1 MKIHIAA
8 DHGGYALKEHLI
20 KELTSKGYDIEDHG
34 CHSEESVDFPKYSN
48 LVCNEVIKSE
58 NTYGILVCGTG
69 IGMNIAS
76 NKKKGIRS
84 ALLSDVFSAKVTK
97 EHNNTNVMCLGQR
110 VIGFDLATMITETWL
125 ESKYLGGK
133 YQRRIDMI
141 EETENE
147 Q

>member
-1 MKIHIAA
+1 MKIHIAS
-8 DHGGYALKEHLI
+8 DHGGFLMKDFLFNTLKE
-20 KELTSKGYDIEDHG
+20 KGYDITDQGCKSED
-34 CHSEESVDFPKYSN
+34 SVDFPKYSRI
-48 LVCNEVIKSE
+48 VCDEVIKGDS
-58 NTYGILVCGTG
+58 YGILVCGTG

-76 NKKKGIRS
+76 NKRKGIRS

-110 VIGFDLATMITETWL
+110 VLGLDHALLITETWL
-125 ESKYLGGK
+125 KAQYLGGK

-141 EETENE
+141 EEEENE